1 MFKDKIFLVF
11 EGIILLVGRNNLPC
25 ARRYKKIVMN
35 VFCCLFL
42 NEKRYKN
49 KKKPLNDQQLFVVK
63 GGAGGIR
70 TLVQTGKPYAFYMLI
85 LAFGFRVAT
94 RPRPPIA
101 TLSSKIS
108 PVQRGILELFP
119 IYLHRL
125 ILRFGTTSLEQCL
138 VLPPCGGIKL
148 IYCASIKQRERNCFR
163 QLNF

>member
-1 MFKDKIFLVF
+1 
-11 EGIILLVGRNNLPC
+11 
-25 ARRYKKIVMN
+25 
-35 VFCCLFL
+35 
-42 NEKRYKN
+42 
-49 KKKPLNDQQLFVVK
+49 
-63 GGAGGIR
+63 
-70 TLVQTGKPYAFYMLI
+70 MLI

-108 PVQRGILELFP
+108 PVQRGIQELFP

-125 ILRFGTTSLEQCL
+125 ILRFGTTSLERCL

-163 QLNF
+163 QLNLWPLGLGSQQTTLRMLTYHSNPLSNPVNPLLLFTSLSMSIVATLDKNDYLWTANLLFLSFIAKSLAVFFLFARKFM